1 MKFTLVS
8 AIAIYAGTILSTI
21 AADASPEGKAFNH
34 FLQIWFENQV
44 NAICS
49 LNITVPTMYY

>member
-8 AIAIYAGTILSTI
+8 AIVIYAGTILSTI
-21 AADASPEGKAFNH
+21 AADAPPEGKAFNH

-44 NAICS
+44 NIH
-49 LNITVPTMYY
+49 VH